1 LCNKKQEIQG
11 ILIFFGLDLGTL
23 ASIEV
28 FMYAIVLHVEL
39 TRSLRL
45 NTVHLETEFVAA
57 QVCDYIYYG
66 TLVQSSS

>member
-39 TRSLRL
+39 TRSLKDNGNENFYWL
-45 NTVHLETEFVAA
+45 F
-57 QVCDYIYYG
+57 
-66 TLVQSSS
+66 QSYLTTKL